1 MTEDAQAR
9 SLSDSVFLGLV
20 SPFKSCKQEIT
31 RALMYRML

>member
-20 SPFKSCKQEIT
+20 SPLSHANKKS
-31 RALMYRML
+31 LGL